1 MATLEIALYLAD
13 VAHLVEHSFRK
24 AGVVSSSLTIG
35 IMTTKDKLAVLQNRL
50 LELKRVAIAYS
61 GGVDSV
67 FLLKIAVDTL
77 GATNVLACLGI
88 SESLGEHMYK
98 KAIENAKEIGVDV
111 TEFGIKELADPKY
124 SSNDSNRCYHCK
136 KHMFSNLAKIASEN
150 GFKHIL
156 CGNNYDDNDDYRP
169 GSKAA
174 IEIGVLSPIADAK
187 LTKKEIREISRQ
199 LFLKSANEPASPCL
213 ASRISYG
220 LEITKQR
227 LSQIDKAESLM
238 RKLGFVEF
246 RVRHHNELAR
256 IEISQDDFE
265 KIMSLK
271 VREQIVS
278 EFKKLGFVYISLDLQ
293 GFRSGAL
300 NESLQLS

>member
-1 MATLEIALYLAD
+1 
-13 VAHLVEHSFRK
+13 
-24 AGVVSSSLTIG
+24 
-35 IMTTKDKLAVLQNRL
+35 MTTKDKLAILQNRL

-77 GATNVLACLGI
+77 GTDNVLACLGV
-88 SESLGEHMYK
+88 SESLGGYMYQ
-98 KAIENAKEIGVDV
+98 KAIENAIEIGLNV
-111 TEFGIKELADPKY
+111 TEFDIKELLDPKY
-124 SSNDSNRCYHCK
+124 SANDSNRCYHCK
-136 KHMFSNLAKIASEN
+136 KHLFSELAKIASDN
-150 GFKHIL
+150 GFEHIL
-156 CGNNYDDNDDYRP
+156 CGNNYDDKDDYRP

-174 IEIGVLSPIADAK
+174 LEIGVLSPIADAK

-199 LFLKSANEPASPCL
+199 LSLKTANEPASPCL

-220 LEITKQR
+220 VEITKQR

-238 RKLGFVEF
+238 RKLGFIEF

-256 IEISQDDFE
+256 IEVSQNDFK
-265 KIMSLK
+265 KIIRLE
-271 VREQIVS
+271 VREQIVNK
-278 EFKKLGFVYISLDLQ
+278 FKKLGFIYVSLDLQ

-300 NESLQLS
+300 NESLFPSQKNIDL